1 MTVHWF
7 VDNVLRWIFLSL
19 LLLDAYYLIFN
30 KGIPNIRTAPA
41 VRKRIIELLKIEVAN
56 YKGSEPFTI
65 VDMGSGNGLFTR
77 EIARAF
83 PESRVIGL
91 EISKTA
97 LAWSRRFKKF
107 HKLNN
112 IDYIDQDFYSYNLS
126 HANAVVMYL
135 TIFQMESMG
144 KKLHEELKSGTF
156 VTSNRFPLGDG
167 WVPEQVI
174 PVRTLYPHQ
183 KILNVYHQK

>member
-7 VDNVLRWIFLSL
+7 VDNVLRLIFLSFVFL
-19 LLLDAYYLIFN
+19 YSFFQIFN

-41 VRKRIIELLKIEVAN
+41 IRKRIIELLKIEVAKYN
-56 YKGSEPFTI
+56 GSEPFTI

-83 PESRVIGL
+83 PEARVIGL

-97 LAWSRRFKKF
+97 LAWSRRFKKL

-112 IDYIDQDFYSYNLS
+112 IDYIDQDLDRKS
-126 HANAVVMYL
+126 VV
-135 TIFQMESMG
+135 
-144 KKLHEELKSGTF
+144 
-156 VTSNRFPLGDG
+156 
-167 WVPEQVI
+167 
-174 PVRTLYPHQ
+174 
-183 KILNVYHQK
+183 

>member
-1 MTVHWF
+1 MTVQWF
-7 VDNVLRWIFLSL
+7 VDNVLRWIFLSV

-41 VRKRIIELLKIEVAN
+41 VRKRIIALLRVEYEKHT
-56 YKGSEPFTI
+56 GSEPFTV

-83 PESRVIGL
+83 PDARVIGL

-97 LAWSRRFKKF
+97 LAWSKRFKKF
-107 HKLNN
+107 HGLDN
-112 IDYIDQDFYSYNLS
+112 IEYIDQDFYSYDLG

-144 KKLHEELKSGTF
+144 KKLHTELKSGTL

-167 WVPEQVI
+167 WTPEQVI